1 MGKVTRARWANKEI
15 IRALELFA
23 QGLTHE
29 AIGEHL
35 GRTHFSVDGLMR
47 DLRQRRTHADF
58 WGMFDTALLERD
70 KQILNGAQRFRW
82 SVDLDT
88 LLMRLTREGQSDSA
102 IARQLGVS
110 RSAIKMRRF
119 KIRERQL
126 DEGAGAFADPV
137 LALVPPDRR
146 VGDGGLRPRV
156 QRAVHRRAAGQPRPT
171 RPHPQPAS
179 PPLRCRVR
187 PLQRTW
193 RSTNVRPDDQ
203 AKTATKNTTSTGQA
217 AAARPNPS
225 RWPPPWATT
234 WRYWWE

>member
-47 DLRQRRTHADF
+47 DLRQRRTHAEL
-58 WGMFDTALLERD
+58 WGMFDMALLERD
-70 KQILNGAQRFRW
+70 RQILTGAQRFRW
-82 SVDLDT
+82 STDLDT
-88 LLMRLTREGQSDSA
+88 LLMRLTREGQPDAA

-110 RSAIKMRRF
+110 RSAVKMRRF

-137 LALVPPDRR
+137 LAL
-146 VGDGGLRPRV
+146 
-156 QRAVHRRAAGQPRPT
+156 AVSGSWRRAA
-171 RPHPQPAS
+171 
-179 PPLRCRVR
+179 
-187 PLQRTW
+187 
-193 RSTNVRPDDQ
+193 
-203 AKTATKNTTSTGQA
+203 
-217 AAARPNPS
+217 
-225 RWPPPWATT
+225 
-234 WRYWWE
+234 